1 MYRATIQKQVFFTPS
16 SPPSATASPK
26 KSTFWLEPHFDRHSK
41 AVSRKQKA
49 TPPADRAAILEQIRH
64 LAADHFDCGLAV
76 FSWEES
82 GETFHLETHFGNRYA
97 VENLAE
103 KTHELLFPFEEEE
116 EEEEA

>member
-1 MYRATIQKQVFFTPS
+1 M
-16 SPPSATASPK
+16 
-26 KSTFWLEPHFDRHSK
+26 
-41 AVSRKQKA
+41 SRKQKA

-82 GETFHLETHFGNRYA
+82 GETFHIETHFGNRYA

-103 KTHELLFPFEEEE
+103 KTHDLLFPFEEEE
-116 EEEEA
+116 EEEEEEA